1 MAVVDIDNKSE
12 PTSENNPPPYQN
24 PQLDFNG
31 GWKDLG
37 FTIVFGIHIIVV
49 IVVGLV
55 LGIPIVIPYIKQVSS
70 EKPLLLS
77 PDFDVKPFVYS
88 LSGAAAVGGLLSFLT
103 IFALQLCAGHFIKCS
118 FFMLI
123 IMYSLTTVTL
133 FFVEPLLCIIPG
145 LLILFMLIYISCTR
159 KRIAFAEAHLQ
170 AGCASLRSR
179 PSLVLIAL
187 IVLIIEFMWFIFWCL
202 MVVGVIRA
210 LNIDLTTNKVSMT
223 NNPTESATIYGLNAK
238 TTPITLSYWMREETK
253 APRMNSY
260 SMDEQSQ
267 YMNTSPNS
275 LSNPEQENSG
285 FIYKIVVFFLLLS
298 WYWGAITFGNIINFV
313 TACTVGDWWFSNDD
327 CRLYGMSNSIKRA
340 FTTNLGTICFGSLFQ
355 AIIKTLRFFTGD
367 GRRKN
372 IIVCIIDCILLIIE
386 KLIGY
391 LNDWAFTFA
400 ALTGEGFVQAS
411 RSFIKLFEK
420 RGWTA
425 IINDSIIGTT
435 LMFINIGIGL
445 ISAVAGGSFIYL
457 TMVQSSKPFFAIICI
472 SSISFLIGLF
482 ISSIFTTL
490 LASCVRTVF
499 VCFALHPA
507 ALGATHPEHLE
518 KLTTAWHKFYP
529 EEFASSGYANQF
541 KEPPVYSQC

>member
-1 MAVVDIDNKSE
+1 MFNDSITVNIPLKSDDDTE
-12 PTSENNPPPYQN
+12 VNINNDPPAYQN
-24 PQLDFNG
+24 PHLDFNEG
-31 GWKDLG
+31 RKD
-37 FTIVFGIHIIVV
+37 FSIAIVFGIHIIVV
-49 IVVGLV
+49 IVVGIV
-55 LGIPIVIPYIKQVSS
+55 LGLPIVLQHMKQISLAKRLRLSADFGIKH
-70 EKPLLLS
+70 
-77 PDFDVKPFVYS
+77 FVYS
-88 LSGAAAVGGLLSFLT
+88 LS
-103 IFALQLCAGHFIKCS
+103 
-118 FFMLI
+118 
-123 IMYSLTTVTL
+123 
-133 FFVEPLLCIIPG
+133 
-145 LLILFMLIYISCTR
+145 
-159 KRIAFAEAHLQ
+159 
-170 AGCASLRSR
+170 
-179 PSLVLIAL
+179 
-187 IVLIIEFMWFIFWCL
+187 
-202 MVVGVIRA
+202 
-210 LNIDLTTNKVSMT
+210 
-223 NNPTESATIYGLNAK
+223 
-238 TTPITLSYWMREETK
+238 
-253 APRMNSY
+253 
-260 SMDEQSQ
+260 
-267 YMNTSPNS
+267 
-275 LSNPEQENSG
+275 
-285 FIYKIVVFFLLLS
+285 
-298 WYWGAITFGNIINFV
+298 
-313 TACTVGDWWFSNDD
+313 ACTVGDWWFSNDD

-518 KLTTAWHKFYP
+518 KLTTVWHKFYP
-529 EEFASSGYANQF
+529 EEFASTL
-541 KEPPVYSQC
+541 